1 VGTLE
6 PAFQELISMRRPV
19 LSPAAL
25 VLVATLAGGAAL
37 AQQSPSTAPPQRPC
51 AADVAR
57 LCPDAKGRA
66 GVHACLQQNA
76 DQVSA
81 ECKAR
86 IDQAHQKFEA
96 AKEACQPDVAKF
108 CADVQPG
115 GHRVAA
121 CLRGHASE
129 LSQACQAAMPA
140 TKGS

>member
-1 VGTLE
+1 
-6 PAFQELISMRRPV
+6 MRRPV
-19 LSPAAL
+19 FSPAAL
-25 VLVATLAGGAAL
+25 VLVATLASCAAL
-37 AQQSPSTAPPQRPC
+37 AQQTPSTPAPQRPC

-57 LCPDAKGRA
+57 LCPNAQGRA
-66 GVHACLQQNA
+66 ELRACLQQNA

-96 AKEACQPDVAKF
+96 AREACQPDVAKL
-108 CADVQPG
+108 CADVKPG

-121 CLRGHASE
+121 CLRDHASE

-140 TKGS
+140 KKGS